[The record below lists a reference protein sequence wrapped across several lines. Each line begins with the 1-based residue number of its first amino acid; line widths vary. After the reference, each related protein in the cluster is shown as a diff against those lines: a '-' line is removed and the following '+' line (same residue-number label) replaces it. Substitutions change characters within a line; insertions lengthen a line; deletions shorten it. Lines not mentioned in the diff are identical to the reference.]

1 MQFIDEDLYKNNI
14 GIYGIKN
21 LINQKVYVGQTRQ
34 KFQKRYWNHKW
45 KLQNNQHDN
54 RHLQSAWN
62 KYGEENFEFFIIE
75 KVENAELINDLE
87 IQYISQYRDNNL
99 SYNILDGGDGFN
111 GCVISEETR
120 KIIGEK
126 NRQRLLGTKLSEE
139 TKQKMSRI
147 RKGKYIFRP
156 SDTLNEELAYKI
168 KTMLVSGTTAT
179 EISKEL
185 EIDYKLINNIISNNT
200 WSLVKVDGWEEFR
213 NNRPTYKRLTK
224 KDHQEIYRL
233 HIEKGLTKYELADM
247 YSKTVKM
254 IEKIFREQRKLY
266 DNPVPSL
273 N

>member
-54 RHLQSAWN
+54 KHLQSAWN
-62 KYGEENFEFFIIE
+62 KYGEENFEFFII
-75 KVENAELINDLE
+75 KRVENEKLINDLE

-139 TKQKMSRI
+139 TKQKMSKT
-147 RKGKYIFRP
+147 RKGKYTFRP

-168 KTMLVSGTTAT
+168 KTMLVSGITAT
-179 EISKEL
+179 EISKKL
-185 EIDYKLINNIISNNT
+185 EIDYKLINNIVSNNT
-200 WSLVKVDGWEEFR
+200 WSLVKVDGWDEFR

-224 KDHQEIYRL
+224 KDHQEIYKL

-247 YSKTVKM
+247 YNKTVKM
-254 IEKIFREQRKLY
+254 IERIFREQRKLY

>member
-1 MQFIDEDLYKNNI
+1 MQFINEDLYKNNI

-21 LINQKVYVGQTRQ
+21 LINQKVYVGQTKQ

-54 RHLQSAWN
+54 KHLQNAWN

-75 KVENAELINDLE
+75 IVEDACLINDLE
-87 IQYISQYRDNNL
+87 IQYISKYRDGNL
-99 SYNILDGGDGFN
+99 SYNILDGGEGFN

-139 TKQKMSRI
+139 TKQKMSKT
-147 RKGKYIFRP
+147 RKGKYTFRP
-156 SDTLNEELAYKI
+156 SDILNEELAYKI
-168 KTMLVSGTTAT
+168 KTMLVNGSTAS
-179 EISKEL
+179 EVSKEL

-200 WSLVKVDGWEEFR
+200 WSFVKVDGWDEFR
-213 NNRPTYKRLTK
+213 NNRTTYKRLTK
-224 KDHQEIYRL
+224 EDHQKIYKL
-233 HIEKGLTKYELADM
+233 HVEKGLNKYELADM
-247 YSKTVKM
+247 YCKTVKM
-254 IEKIFREQRKLY
+254 IERIFREQRKLY